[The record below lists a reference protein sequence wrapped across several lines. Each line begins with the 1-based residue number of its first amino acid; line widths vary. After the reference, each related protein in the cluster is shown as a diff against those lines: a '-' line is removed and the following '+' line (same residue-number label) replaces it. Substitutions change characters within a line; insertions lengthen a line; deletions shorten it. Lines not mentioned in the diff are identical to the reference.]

1 MLEEFIKKKISAAR
15 QYAAEKFQD
24 VAISNPKLAAGYI
37 KNAYAIEKLKDER
50 GVFDAVV
57 SEMTRGTYATADEWL
72 SSATSIEEDVTMR
85 RQIID
90 AANTVKKK

>member
-24 VAISNPKLAAGYI
+24 VDISNPKLAAGYI